1 METTDIARRLHDVKD
16 GLPQGVQLVA
26 VSKFHPADY
35 ITAAYNAGQR
45 IFGENIVQELRQ
57 KQQELPQDIQWHFL
71 GHLQKNKIK
80 YIVPFVSLIHS
91 VDSPELL
98 TEINRLAEKAGR
110 VVPCLLQIHVAK
122 EETKFGF
129 TFDECRRMLQDGQWR
144 ELSHVKLCGLMCMAS
159 NVSDEAQIRS
169 EFRRVFQFFR
179 EIKQQFFADDDA
191 FCQRSWGMSHDYP
204 IAIEEGSTLVRVGTK
219 IFGERPSRT
228 SSKS

>member
-1 METTDIARRLHDVKD
+1 MSISSKILDIKKE
-16 GLPQGVQLVA
+16 LPENVSLIA
-26 VSKFHPADY
+26 VSKYHP
-35 ITAAYNAGQR
+35 TEEVMEAYNAGQR

-219 IFGERPSRT
+219 NFGERPSRT

>member
-1 METTDIARRLHDVKD
+1 
-16 GLPQGVQLVA
+16 
-26 VSKFHPADY
+26 
-35 ITAAYNAGQR
+35 
-45 IFGENIVQELRQ
+45 
-57 KQQELPQDIQWHFL
+57 
-71 GHLQKNKIK
+71 
-80 YIVPFVSLIHS
+80 
-91 VDSPELL
+91 
-98 TEINRLAEKAGR
+98 
-110 VVPCLLQIHVAK
+110 
-122 EETKFGF
+122 
-129 TFDECRRMLQDGQWR
+129 MLQDGQWR

>member
-1 METTDIARRLHDVKD
+1 MSISSKILDIKKE
-16 GLPQGVQLVA
+16 LPENVSLIA
-26 VSKFHPADY
+26 VSKYHP
-35 ITAAYNAGQR
+35 TEEVMEAYNAGQR

-129 TFDECRRMLQDGQWR
+129 TFDECRRMLQ
-144 ELSHVKLCGLMCMAS
+144 
-159 NVSDEAQIRS
+159 
-169 EFRRVFQFFR
+169 FFR